1 MHGVCGALQT
11 PTPTAARA
19 AERVVAP
26 PSQQA
31 ACNATTKA
39 VRQLIDDLD
48 DFVGSHQLWLL
59 GNWTVSSRAGAGD
72 KADADN
78 LEYGARNLL
87 TLWGGDE
94 GSDLAGYD
102 GATNRQKA
110 EFCTRFPFQS
120 LRCRAARAELCLVI
134 RLLNRS
140 RH

>member
-11 PTPTAARA
+11 PTATAAG
-19 AERVVAP
+19 RVAAP

-39 VRQLIDDLD
+39 VKQLIDDLD
-48 DFVGSHQLWLL
+48 DFVGSHELWLL
-59 GNWTVSSRAGAGD
+59 GNWTVSSRVGAGD

-102 GATNRQKA
+102 GAINGQIA
-110 EFCTRFPFQS
+110 NS
-120 LRCRAARAELCLVI
+120 LHVSCFHPESSFDV
-134 RLLNRS
+134 
-140 RH
+140 

>member
-1 MHGVCGALQT
+1 MAAL
-11 PTPTAARA
+11 
-19 AERVVAP
+19 

-102 GATNRQKA
+102 GPNNRPTPG
-110 EFCTRFPFQS
+110 FCTLVSIQR
-120 LRCRAARAELCLVI
+120 LRLVFLKPC
-134 RLLNRS
+134 LLNRS
-140 RH
+140 WH